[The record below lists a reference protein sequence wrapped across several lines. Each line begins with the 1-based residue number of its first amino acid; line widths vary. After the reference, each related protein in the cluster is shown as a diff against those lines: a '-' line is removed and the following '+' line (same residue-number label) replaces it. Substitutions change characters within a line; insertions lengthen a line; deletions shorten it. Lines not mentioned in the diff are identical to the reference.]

1 MNSPNP
7 SGGVSTTRR
16 RFLAASGTALLTAV
30 AGCSAIADFIGDQIL
45 KEVNILNQMDQDI
58 EGSVTVIDPA
68 GDTALNETF
77 NAPSKE
83 DPGEGNIATY
93 GDVWGDT
100 GDYEI
105 SVELTNA
112 EVEGTSQASK
122 TVTID
127 DTDEDRVGIAP
138 GRNETDEPIP
148 IRVGESLSDFGQ
160 TESQ

>member
-1 MNSPNP
+1 MGSRNG

-16 RFLAASGTALLTAV
+16 RFLAASGTALLTAA
-30 AGCSAIADFIGDQIL
+30 AGCSAVADFIGDQIL
-45 KEVNILNQMDQDI
+45 EEVNVLNQMDQDV

-68 GDTALNETF
+68 GDTALDETF
-77 NAPSKE
+77 DVPSKE
-83 DPGEGNIATY
+83 DPGEGNVATY
-93 GDVWGDT
+93 GDVWGDA

-105 SVELTNA
+105 SIELTNA
-112 EVEGTSQASK
+112 EVDGTSRASK

-138 GRNETDEPIP
+138 GPNETDEPIP

-160 TESQ
+160 TES

>member
-1 MNSPNP
+1 MGSPNG

-16 RFLAASGTALLTAV
+16 RFLAASGTALLTAA
-30 AGCSAIADFIGDQIL
+30 AGCSAVADFIGDQIL
-45 KEVNILNQMDQDI
+45 KEVNVLNQMDQDV

-68 GDTALNETF
+68 GDTALDETF
-77 NAPSKE
+77 DVPSKE

-93 GDVWGDT
+93 GDVWGDA

-105 SVELTNA
+105 SIELTNA
-112 EVEGTSQASK
+112 EVDGTSQASK

-138 GRNETDEPIP
+138 GPNETDEPIP

-160 TESQ
+160 TES